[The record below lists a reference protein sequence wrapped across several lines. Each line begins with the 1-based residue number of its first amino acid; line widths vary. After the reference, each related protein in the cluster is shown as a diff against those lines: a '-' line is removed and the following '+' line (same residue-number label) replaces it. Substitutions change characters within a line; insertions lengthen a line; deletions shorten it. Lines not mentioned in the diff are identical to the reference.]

1 MTTSEVGIVKA
12 WHEAL
17 NETAT
22 SIAWW
27 ALSPLAWRWV
37 VLAEP
42 AAACSYSASGSC
54 RDKP

>member
-27 ALSPLAWRWV
+27 ALSPLDVEVGGPRVTGRCVQLLCEWV
-37 VLAEP
+37 VQ
-42 AAACSYSASGSC
+42 G
-54 RDKP
+54 